1 MLQIKYLLRTVLFE
15 FAERQGLLSVIPWEG
30 RLEFNSCPA
39 RIRSQAF
46 LFPALMLRRDAWQRS
61 RNKNARWRAGMS

>member
-1 MLQIKYLLRTVLFE
+1 MPLSRGHLLNLRRDRDYLRDPLK
-15 FAERQGLLSVIPWEG
+15 G

-46 LFPALMLRRDAWQRS
+46 LFLALMLRRDAWQRS